1 MQTLVIAGQKGGSG
15 KTTLAVHLAIEAQ
28 RQGQKVALIDA
39 DPQASASAWSGARK
53 TNDLAVAK
61 MAPALVQDALRLA
74 ANDGFDL
81 VIVDTP
87 PHASSRVS
95 QLLESADLIIL
106 PVQPSVLDL
115 AALPAA
121 LELVRASGARAAL
134 VLSYAPVGVGETAET
149 RKALEQTGWP
159 VLETVVHTRMAF
171 RRALAQGQAVAE
183 FEPSG
188 KAAFEIRQVWRE
200 IQALMAKEKTE

>member
-15 KTTLAVHLAIEAQ
+15 KTTLAVHLAVEAL
-28 RQGQKVALIDA
+28 RTGRKVALIDA
-39 DPQASASAWSGARK
+39 DPQGSASSWAGVRK
-53 TNDLAVAK
+53 SDDLAVAK
-61 MAPALVQDALRLA
+61 LSPAQVQSALGLA
-74 ANDGFDL
+74 AADGFDL
-81 VIVDTP
+81 AIVDTP
-87 PHASSRVS
+87 PHASARVS
-95 QLLESADLIIL
+95 HLLETADLIIL

-121 LELVRASGARAAL
+121 LELVRASGAKAVM
-134 VLSYAPVGVGETAET
+134 VLSIAPVGVGETAET

-159 VLETVVHTRMAF
+159 VLETVVHIRMAF

-200 IQALMAKEKTE
+200 IQVLMSKETTA

>member
-28 RQGQKVALIDA
+28 RQGKKVALIDA
-39 DPQASASAWSGARK
+39 DPQGSATSWAGARK

-61 MAPALVQDALRLA
+61 ISPTQVQDALRLA
-74 ANDGFDL
+74 ADDGFDL
-81 VIVDTP
+81 AIVDTP

-95 QLLESADLIIL
+95 QLLESADLIVL

-121 LELVRASGARAAL
+121 LELVRASGAKAAMI
-134 VLSYAPVGVGETAET
+134 LSYAPVGVGETAET
-149 RKALEQTGWP
+149 RKALEKTGWP

-183 FEPSG
+183 FQPSG

-200 IQALMAKEKTE
+200 IVALMGKERTE

>member
-15 KTTLAVHLAIEAQ
+15 KTTLAVHLAVEAQ
-28 RQGQKVALIDA
+28 RQGNKVALIDS
-39 DPQASASAWSGARK
+39 DPQGSTSSWAEVRK
-53 TNDLAVAK
+53 SDDLAVAK
-61 MAPALVQDALRLA
+61 LSPAQVQSALGLA
-74 ANDGFDL
+74 AADGFDL
-81 VIVDTP
+81 AIVDTP
-87 PHASSRVS
+87 PHASARVS
-95 QLLESADLIIL
+95 HLLESADLIIL

-121 LELVRASGARAAL
+121 LELVRASGAKAAM
-134 VLSYAPVGVGETAET
+134 VLSVAPVGVGETAET

-159 VLETVVHTRMAF
+159 VLETVIHQRMAF
-171 RRALAQGQAVAE
+171 RRALAYGQAVAE

-200 IQALMAKEKTE
+200 IQALMTKETTA